1 VSQPISMPDVNQPRV
16 SVSHKP
22 RLAVVSPFLSRSYG
36 TERIVVEW
44 IEQLAERFDIH
55 IYSQHV
61 EDVDLSRMSWHRI
74 PKLPGPHLFNFLW
87 WLGANHLWRKWDRY
101 AQGFDGDLVFTP
113 GTNCLD
119 ADVIS
124 VHIVFAEFLQR
135 VRGELP
141 FSKNPLR
148 LWPQLLHR
156 RIYYRLII
164 FLERYMYTK
173 QRNFLVLY
181 ARKTAGDLER
191 IYSRRENSH
200 VLYIGLDHRTFNPA
214 RRAELRE
221 NARRELGLSEGRF
234 AVLMVGNDWHKKGIR
249 VLLDAVRQLG
259 ASPVDLL
266 LAGREDPAPF
276 RAMAAERGLQDRV
289 HFLPAR
295 KDVEFYYAAADAYA
309 GPSLEDTFALPPAEA
324 MACGLPTVV
333 SSENGTCEI
342 ITHGVDGLI
351 LDDPKDATR
360 LATMI
365 RRLCEDKTFREGLG
379 ERAAQTARQ
388 YTWERNGDELA
399 AIFQEILERKTKV
412 GGRTELSTP

>member
-1 VSQPISMPDVNQPRV
+1 MPDVKQPKV
-16 SVSHKP
+16 DASHKP

-44 IEQLAERFDIH
+44 IEQLADRFDIH

-74 PKLPGPHLFNFLW
+74 PKLAGPHLFNFLW

-101 AQGFDGDLVFTP
+101 VRGLDCDLVFTP

-135 VRGELP
+135 VRDELP

-156 RIYYRLII
+156 HLYYRLVIY
-164 FLERYMYTK
+164 LERHMYAR

-181 ARKTAGDLER
+181 ARKTARDLER

-200 VLYIGLDHRTFNPA
+200 VLYIGLDHQTFNPA
-214 RRAELRE
+214 RRAALRE
-221 NARRELGLSEGRF
+221 NARRELGLSDGRF

-249 VLLDAVRQLG
+249 VLLDAAVQLG

-324 MACGLPTVV
+324 MACGLPTIV

-342 ITHGVDGLI
+342 ITHGENGLI
-351 LDDPKDATR
+351 LDDPKDAAG
-360 LATMI
+360 LAAMI
-365 RRLCEDKTFREGLG
+365 RRLCEDKIFRDGLG

-399 AIFQEILERKTKV
+399 AIFQDILERKTKV